1 MIKVG
6 LVQPNFQS
14 GPKYLNAYYLPY
26 SVGLLWAYARTQ
38 KQILDNYTDHVWI
51 FRRDPID
58 EVVQKLS
65 DCKIVFFSL
74 YVWNKS
80 YCFEVAKRLKQKHK
94 EIYCVFGGPE
104 TPHTEQDLF
113 LKYPFLDT
121 IIVGEGEQAV
131 SEILLKF
138 LDYEPIDSVVKSPR
152 IKDLQIPSPYLDGVF
167 DKLMAEHPD
176 IEWMPTLETDRG
188 CPYKCTFCDWGS
200 LTASKVIRFDLHR
213 VYAELEWIAEKKLPF
228 LTMTNANFGIFRE
241 RDNLIADKIV
251 ELKQKHGVPNGI
263 SVSYAKNS
271 NADVFNIIK
280 KFSTVGIQNGFIL
293 SLQTTTPKVL
303 EAIKRTNMDINDISE
318 IAEHANQ
325 AQLPVFTEIIL
336 GLPLETYQ
344 SFKTA
349 ITDVIGSGLHNGLDI
364 FLLNMIENAP
374 LQQDVEKYKLETF
387 TAYDMFYETE
397 EVVDTETAE
406 GIEVIRSTSTMSQQ
420 DIFKS
425 YMYAWFIMGL
435 HSNGI
440 ADILAK
446 YCVKS
451 GVCTYTEFYDQLIP
465 HLMQHTVIKDW
476 YFMIEDAF
484 KKWIESGF
492 FNVSVNQKDFI
503 SWQIMHSLLVIAQL
517 TDNLHDIIK
526 SVANFAK
533 ITYNLQDVV
542 VNDYIALSTNR
553 IKTWNDYKVNPQII
567 NTHTNLWD
575 FVQNTDSKFDQVTKQ
590 YSVRDRFDQ
599 FPEELEQ
606 HLDYILYGRRRNWV
620 LNVLDNA

>member
-6 LVQPNFQS
+6 FVQPNFQS

-26 SVGLLWAYARTQ
+26 SVGLLWAYARTNSVI
-38 KQILDNYTDHVWI
+38 KSSYTDHVWI

-58 EVVQKLS
+58 QVVEQLS
-65 DCKIVFFSL
+65 ECDIVFFSL
-74 YVWNKS
+74 YVWNKN
-80 YCFEVAKRLKQKHK
+80 YCFEVAKRLKKK
-94 EIYCVFGGPE
+94 KKKIYCVFGGPE
-104 TPHTEQDLF
+104 TPHTEKDLF

-138 LDYEPIDSVVKSPR
+138 LDYEPIESVVRSAR
-152 IKDLQIPSPYLDGVF
+152 IKDLQIPSPYLEGVF
-167 DKLMAEHPD
+167 DKLMDQYPD
-176 IEWMPTLETDRG
+176 VEWMPTLETDRG

-200 LTASKVIRFDLHR
+200 LTASKVTRFDLHR
-213 VYAELEWIAEKKLPF
+213 VYAELDWIAKHKLPF
-228 LTMTNANFGIFRE
+228 LTMTNANFGIFKE

-251 ELKQKHGVPNGI
+251 EIKQTHGVPNGI

-280 KFSTVGIQNGFIL
+280 KFSSVGIQNGFIL
-293 SLQTTTPKVL
+293 SLQTTTPEVL

-318 IAEHANQ
+318 IAQHANQ

-336 GLPLETYQ
+336 GLPLETHQ

-349 ITDVIGSGLHNGLDI
+349 ITEVINSGLHNGLDI

-374 LQQDVEKYKLETF
+374 LQQDVEKYQIQTF

-397 EVVDTETAE
+397 ETVDTETAE
-406 GIEVIRSTSTMSQQ
+406 GIEVVRSTSTMTQQ
-420 DIFKS
+420 DIFRS

-451 GVCTYTEFYDQLIP
+451 GVCTYTEFYDKLIP
-465 HLMQHTVIKDW
+465 YLMHNTVIKDW

-484 KKWIESGF
+484 KKWIETGF
-492 FNVSVNQKDFI
+492 FNVSVNNKNFI
-503 SWQIMHSLLVIAQL
+503 SWQIMHSLLVLAQL
-517 TDNLHDIIK
+517 TGNLHEIIK

-533 ITYNLQDVV
+533 ITYNLHDEVI
-542 VNDYIALSTNR
+542 NDYIALSTNR
-553 IKTWNDYKVNPQII
+553 IKTWNDYKVSPQVIS
-567 NTHTNLWD
+567 THTNLWQY
-575 FVQNTDSKFDQVTKQ
+575 VQNTDSEFEHVAKQ

-599 FPEELEQ
+599 FPEEIDQ

-620 LNVLDNA
+620 LNILDNA